1 MARAPAAAPAGRL
14 FLLEVPFAQRR
25 AAQAAGARWDE
36 GRRAW
41 AWRGERLPQALLPFR
56 PPPYSLERL
65 LEDRANRVRRA
76 PSRPAK
82 EVSPR
87 PHQEEAIALVRRIRR
102 AGRAGALIGDA
113 VGLGKTWTAWLALRD
128 DPTLASVLVVCPLAV
143 APHWRATIQAAGDG
157 GKEVAVVNYDRL
169 QRLFALPADGKKRK
183 LKGKARDG
191 EAMAFDAVVW
201 DEAHRLRNPDSA
213 RAKFARKID
222 AKAAWRLWLS
232 ATAGEN
238 PLQLSYLA
246 PLLAKATG
254 TRPSEMK
261 DFAAWLA
268 AEGLGVAKQAFGRW
282 AWTGDP
288 GAEGRV
294 RDLLYGGPLPL
305 GIRRRPEDVAGWP
318 EMERI
323 PFPLDLEPEA
333 AALYEDLWR
342 DFRKSL
348 GLGLQ
353 GQRNPKD
360 ALSQR
365 MRFRQKASLL
375 RLDGAA
381 ALVEDLLENG
391 MKVAVSVAFQETLE
405 ALRERLSP
413 LAPVC
418 EIHGRQTGEEKE
430 AERRRFQGGDA
441 RVCVFTVEEGI
452 SLHQGEI
459 AGDDAPRALVIHDV
473 RWSAIQMEQI
483 EGRTHR
489 DGKFAPAYWTFAPGT
504 IDERI
509 LEVVLAKVRTMR
521 AMQGDETATTRA
533 IEEALL
539 GGAP

>member
-1 MARAPAAAPAGRL
+1 MPRASAAAHQGRL
-14 FLLEVPFAQRR
+14 FLLEVPFALRR
-25 AAQAAGARWDE
+25 TAQAAGARWDN

-41 AWRGERLPQALLPFR
+41 AWRGDRLPQGLLPFR

-76 PSRPAK
+76 PSRPLK
-82 EVSPR
+82 EVSLR
-87 PHQEEAIALVRRIRR
+87 PHQEEAIALVRKIRR

-113 VGLGKTWTAWLALRD
+113 VGLGKTWTAWLSLRD
-128 DPTLASVLVVCPLAV
+128 DPTISTVLVACPLAV

-157 GKEVAVVNYDRL
+157 GKEIAVVNYERL
-169 QRLFALPADGKKRK
+169 QKLFVLPNDGKRRK
-183 LKGKARDG
+183 LRGKARDG

-213 RAKFARKID
+213 RAKFARKLD
-222 AKAAWRLWLS
+222 AKASWRLWLS

-246 PLLAKATG
+246 PLLAKATR
-254 TRPSEMK
+254 TRLSEMK

-268 AEGLGVAKQAFGRW
+268 AQGLGVAREAFGRW
-282 AWTGDP
+282 TWSGDP
-288 GAEGRV
+288 EAEARV
-294 RDLLYGGPLPL
+294 HDLLYGGILPL

-323 PFPLDLEPEA
+323 PFPLNLAPEA
-333 AALYEDLWR
+333 LVLYDELWR
-342 DFRKSL
+342 DFRQSL
-348 GLGLQ
+348 GLGLR

-360 ALSQR
+360 ALAQR

-375 RLDGAA
+375 RLDGCV

-405 ALRERLSP
+405 ALRDRLSP
-413 LAPVC
+413 LVPVC
-418 EIHGRQTGEEKE
+418 AIHGRLTPAEKE

-441 RVCVFTVEEGI
+441 RVCLFTVEEGI

-509 LEVVLAKVRTMR
+509 LEVVLGKVRTMR
-521 AMQGDETATTRA
+521 AMQGDETETTRA
-533 IEEALL
+533 IEAALL
-539 GGAP
+539 GDGP